1 MGSILNAIGRMTSLT
16 TLDLEHLPGWLHRD
30 RDLLALQNLTRLGT
44 LKCNRNV
51 HTAFRRLIPRFALL
65 RELHLGAAKAARGLH
80 SLNQLQHLVELT
92 VHAPDFLLELMKVVA
107 TLRPLR
113 KLRLMYPAHHSPV
126 EPAHA
131 YMELRDSRYGQR
143 PPFPVASQVSDVSI
157 SSTHFGP
164 SVMQN
169 LARALPGLVKMELRQ
184 CLYFAADLPHL
195 QSIPGLEELRLCGC
209 RLPPRA
215 ADDDLYAPGL
225 KGFPAL
231 RKLTATGKG
240 IRALIQDISLLV
252 PPTLAE
258 LTLASGD
265 EGPLE
270 EALLVDADDFLQA
283 IRAAPGVATL
293 SLTGVIRLIPRSDDS
308 EGEEAAT
315 PHAHAASDLRVAL
328 FKALPRLEKVSIAEL
343 SWTR

>member
-1 MGSILNAIGRMTSLT
+1 
-16 TLDLEHLPGWLHRD
+16 
-30 RDLLALQNLTRLGT
+30 
-44 LKCNRNV
+44 
-51 HTAFRRLIPRFALL
+51 
-65 RELHLGAAKAARGLH
+65 
-80 SLNQLQHLVELT
+80 
-92 VHAPDFLLELMKVVA
+92 MKVVA

-113 KLRLMYPAHHSPV
+113 KLRLMYPAHRSPV

-157 SSTHFGP
+157 SSTRLGP

-195 QSIPGLEELRLCGC
+195 QSIAGLEELRLCGC

-308 EGEEAAT
+308 EDEEAAT